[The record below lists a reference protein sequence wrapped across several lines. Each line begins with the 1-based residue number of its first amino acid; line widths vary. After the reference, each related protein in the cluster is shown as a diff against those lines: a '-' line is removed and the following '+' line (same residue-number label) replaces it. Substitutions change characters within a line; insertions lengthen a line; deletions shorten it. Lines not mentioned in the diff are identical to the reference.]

1 MGSPSHPLQDL
12 LPPHKRSGA
21 LRGKLRPYQVQR
33 VNTERF
39 KNLCFGIRCLFDFK

>member
-39 KNLCFGIRCLFDFK
+39 KNLCFGIRCPFDFK